1 MKRLLAALK
10 DLLTAHQFHRSIR
23 TLALPMALAAIL
35 SSSLQIV
42 DTRAQPHA
50 AEIFHRLKLRNAAEV
65 AHVLQNPFSLLH
77 IYLQSRVKIELKT
90 ISR

>member
-10 DLLTAHQFHRSIR
+10 DLLTAHQFHRSIC

-42 DTRAQPHA
+42 DTLMIA
-50 AEIFHRLKLRNAAEV
+50 RLGDDAV
-65 AHVLQNPFSLLH
+65 ARWVW
-77 IYLQSRVKIELKT
+77 RT
-90 ISR
+90 G